1 MSQQQRDAVNQIVAE
16 FPLDVG
22 GDIIEQRAVFEQMMT
37 AQQLPARCHDNQR
50 EPRWSTRPWTSPPP
64 ARRPDSVLL
73 WFHGGWY
80 SMGSPLAGAA
90 LSSDVALTHRG
101 QDRFGRLSARSR
113 ASVPRGAEDARAAYR
128 ALLDSGVS
136 PRDVAMVGE
145 SAGGGLVVST
155 LASLA
160 EEGLPQPAA
169 AVLFSPWADL
179 TLSGES
185 MTSKAGIDPVFDP
198 EKVRVRVADYVGDAD
213 PADPAISPIF
223 ADLSGLPPL
232 LIQAGS
238 YEVLLD
244 DSVRLAARAAAA
256 DVSVSLEVTPGVPM
270 SSRRSRRCWTRAT
283 PRSTAS
289 PASWRRTS
297 PLPSGLS
304 SFTAFKPR
312 KESPDRDDYPQRHP
326 DRTPLELMTDG
337 DNAFNTRDFETDEAI
352 HAEMVAFITGL
363 AEPNYGS
370 EARAATMR
378 RFLLSSPDTHVETRT
393 RFSSGAATGSRS

>member
-22 GDIIEQRAVFEQMMT
+22 GDIIEQRAVFERMMT
-37 AQQLPARCHDNQR
+37 AQQLPADVTLTSGSLGGV
-50 EPRWSTRPWTSPPP
+50 STLDIATAGS
-64 ARRPDSVLL
+64 PDSVLL

-90 LSSDVALTHRG
+90 LSSDVALRTGARIVSV
-101 QDRFGRLSARSR
+101 DYRLAPEHPYP
-113 ASVPRGAEDARAAYR
+113 AALEDARAAYR

-155 LASLA
+155 LVSLV

-185 MTSKAGIDPVFDP
+185 MSSKVGIDPVFDP

-238 YEVLLD
+238 YEILLD

-256 DVSVSLEVTPGVPM
+256 DVSVSLEVTPGVPHV
-270 SSRRSRRCWTRAT
+270 
-283 PRSTAS
+283 
-289 PASWRRTS
+289 
-297 PLPSGLS
+297 
-304 SFTAFKPR
+304 FQAFAPVLD
-312 KESPDRDDYPQRHP
+312 E
-326 DRTPLELMTDG
+326 G
-337 DNAFNTRDFETDEAI
+337 D
-352 HAEMVAFITGL
+352 
-363 AEPNYGS
+363 
-370 EARAATMR
+370 AALDNVT
-378 RFLLSSPDTHVETRT
+378 RFLETHMRVSTLV
-393 RFSSGAATGSRS
+393 

>member
-22 GDIIEQRAVFEQMMT
+22 GDIIEQRAVFERMMT
-37 AQQLPARCHDNQR
+37 AQQLPADVRITSGSLGGV
-50 EPRWSTRPWTSPPP
+50 STLDIAT
-64 ARRPDSVLL
+64 AATRPDSVLL

-90 LSSDVALTHRG
+90 LSSDVALRTGARIVSV
-101 QDRFGRLSARSR
+101 DYRLAPEHPYP
-113 ASVPRGAEDARAAYR
+113 AALEDARAAYR

-155 LASLA
+155 LASLV

-179 TLSGES
+179 TLSGKS
-185 MTSKAGIDPVFDP
+185 MSSKAGFDPLFDP

-238 YEVLLD
+238 YEILLD

-256 DVSVSLEVTPGVPM
+256 DVSVSLEVTPGVPHV
-270 SSRRSRRCWTRAT
+270 
-283 PRSTAS
+283 
-289 PASWRRTS
+289 
-297 PLPSGLS
+297 
-304 SFTAFKPR
+304 FQAFAAVLD
-312 KESPDRDDYPQRHP
+312 E
-326 DRTPLELMTDG
+326 G
-337 DNAFNTRDFETDEAI
+337 D
-352 HAEMVAFITGL
+352 
-363 AEPNYGS
+363 
-370 EARAATMR
+370 AALDNVT
-378 RFLLSSPDTHVETRT
+378 RFLETHMRVSTLI
-393 RFSSGAATGSRS
+393 